1 MSVLEKGSK
10 SGVGFCPQ
18 VPVIEVWFPLIIYF
32 KEGLHF
38 IKGLLMII
46 LSKYRFERF
55 EVSEFNILEKGNK
68 IIQLN
73 LQLSRSKAI
82 SRLIFCKEV

>member
-1 MSVLEKGSK
+1 
-10 SGVGFCPQ
+10 
-18 VPVIEVWFPLIIYF
+18 
-32 KEGLHF
+32 
-38 IKGLLMII
+38 MII

-68 IIQLN
+68 IIQQN